1 MKRILKIPFLL
12 PVIFLLF
19 SCEEVVEIDLEES
32 EPRLVIDA
40 SIKWIKGTQG
50 NVQFI
55 RLTTTAPYYQDE
67 VPPVTNARVEIKDEQ
82 GEIYVFD
89 HTENGIYQIIDFKP
103 VIGMQ
108 YQLSVAYNDQLYIAT
123 ERLVPVVDI
132 DFVEQTSG
140 GGFAGDEIEVKAY
153 YTDPADEE
161 NFYFFSF
168 EDERT
173 TFEIYED
180 QFNNGN
186 QIFGYYSDEDLEPGE
201 EISIEMAGISR
212 AYYEYLFV
220 LRAQIGTNSG
230 GPFETK
236 PATLKGNIVNQTN
249 QENYSLGYFRLS
261 EVDTTNY
268 VIE

>member
-1 MKRILKIPFLL
+1 MKKALKITFLL
-12 PVIFLLF
+12 PIIFLLF
-19 SCEEVVEIDLEES
+19 SCEDVIEIDLKES

-40 SIKWIKGTQG
+40 SIQWIKGTQG
-50 NVQFI
+50 NLQFI

-67 VPPVTNARVEIKDEQ
+67 VPAVTNAEVQIRDEQ
-82 GEIYVFD
+82 GEVYVFY
-89 HTENGIYQIIDFKP
+89 HTEDGYYQITDFKP
-103 VIGMQ
+103 VVGMQ
-108 YQLSVAYNDQLYIAT
+108 YQLSVVYNDQLYMAT
-123 ERLVPVVDI
+123 ERLAPVVDI

-140 GGFAGDEIEVKAY
+140 GGFAGDEIEIKAY

-161 NFYFFSF
+161 NFYMFSF
-168 EDERT
+168 EEERT
-173 TFEIYED
+173 IFEIYED

-186 QIFGYYSDEDLEPGE
+186 QIFGYYSDEDIEPGD
-201 EISIEMAGISR
+201 EIFIEMAGISR

-249 QENYSLGYFRLS
+249 QENYPLGYFRLS
-261 EVDTTNY
+261 EVATTTY
-268 VIE
+268 VVD